1 MKINRTVFRAVE
13 ILELLTK
20 NMDGLST
27 SEIADI
33 MKIPKT
39 SVFDIIQTLLF
50 MQVLELKDEK
60 FKKYKIGVKAFEIG
74 NKYTK
79 DIEVLNV
86 ADQYL
91 KDLSHKL
98 NKTVFIAVENN
109 LEVVYL
115 KKYEPEKAIITTA
128 GIGSKNPMYCTSLG
142 KAMLSAYSDD
152 ILKEKVSKLNLVRY
166 TENTLTSKEK
176 LLQNLEEVR
185 RRGYSIDNRELEDHM
200 FCMGAPLRNY
210 ENDVV
215 GAISIT
221 GLYRE
226 DEVIDNQG
234 ELVKETALKIS
245 RKLGFSGDD
254 LYNKNL
260 LA

>member
-1 MKINRTVFRAVE
+1 MKINRTVHRAIE
-13 ILELLTK
+13 ILELLSAHS
-20 NMDGLST
+20 DGLST
-27 SEIADI
+27 SEIAEI
-33 MKIPKT
+33 MEIPKT
-39 SVFDIIQTLLF
+39 SVFDIIQTLLHL
-50 MQVLELKDEK
+50 QVIELKDEK
-60 FKKYKIGVKAFEIG
+60 LKRYKIGVKAFEIG
-74 NKYTK
+74 SKYTK
-79 DIEVLNV
+79 DIEMLNS

-91 KDLSHKL
+91 KDLSHRL

-142 KAMLSAYSDD
+142 KAILSAYPDEV
-152 ILKEKVSKLNLVRY
+152 LKEKVSKLKLVKH
-166 TENTLTSKEK
+166 TDHTITSKDK
-176 LLQNLEEVR
+176 LMKDLEEVR

-210 ENDVV
+210 ENKVV

-226 DEVIDNQG
+226 DEVIDYQG
-234 ELVKETALKIS
+234 ELVKETALKVS
-245 RKLGFSGDD
+245 RKLGFSGEQ
-254 LYNKNL
+254 LY
-260 LA
+260 